1 MPDSSPSFVICW
13 VIAQRSSYTIPYAF
27 HMAMIEQNPNRIRLG
42 RNIRILRERQ
52 GISLRKFA
60 KMVSMDYA
68 YLSNIE
74 NGKVNPTLD
83 VISKIADGLDQDVR
97 DLF

>member
-1 MPDSSPSFVICW
+1 
-13 VIAQRSSYTIPYAF
+13 
-27 HMAMIEQNPNRIRLG
+27 MAMIEQNPNRIRLG

-52 GISLRKFA
+52 GIALRKFA
-60 KMVSMDYA
+60 KMVGMDYA

>member
-1 MPDSSPSFVICW
+1 
-13 VIAQRSSYTIPYAF
+13 
-27 HMAMIEQNPNRIRLG
+27 MAMIEQNPNRIRLG

-60 KMVSMDYA
+60 KMVGMDYA
-68 YLSNIE
+68 YLSNLE
-74 NGKVNPTLD
+74 TGKVTPTLD